1 MKALIVDDSRAIR
14 GILGR
19 ILSRNGFTVCEA
31 GDGLQALEAIQG
43 EAANI
48 TLLCADFNMPEMDGI
63 ELLKAVRAMDKFKS
77 LPCVMITTET
87 HLETVTAALQV
98 GAEYIMKPFTSDMVV
113 EKLRMMGVL
122 EAVSA

>member
-31 GDGLQALEAIQG
+31 ADGLQALKALDG
-43 EAANI
+43 EAADI
-48 TLLCADFNMPEMDGI
+48 SLLCADFNMPEMDGI
-63 ELLKAVRAMDKFKS
+63 ELLKAVRAIPKFGS
-77 LPCVMITTET
+77 LACVMITTET
-87 HLETVTAALQV
+87 HLETVSAALQV

>member
-19 ILSRNGFTVCEA
+19 ILTRHGFTVCEA
-31 GDGLQALEAIQG
+31 GNGVEALKMLAG
-43 EAANI
+43 EAADI
-48 TLLCADFNMPEMDGI
+48 GLLCADFNMPEMDGI
-63 ELLKAVRAMDKFKS
+63 EMLKIVRTMDQFKT

-87 HLETVTAALQV
+87 HIETVVAALDV
-98 GAEYIMKPFTSDMVV
+98 GAEYIMKPFTSEMVLD
-113 EKLRMMGVL
+113 KLRIMGVV